1 MAQGIAPTDAVEWIQ
16 RRLAGSDLIRH
27 YFELRDAG
35 LDATEGADAVGALAD
50 VYVLGRCAALAT
62 VAARIVGRDRV
73 VHFNWPDGRLAHAVV
88 ACTPQHPDEPLRG
101 DCVDVLGRCRLVDM
115 EADLRSAIAPV
126 TVEIGAIMPDDGFLE
141 GEAASLALVCGRL
154 PWLRRTLLLP
164 PAPEPA
170 CSGFLEAASWARS
183 VRPSLDGQSPP
194 TPRG

>member
-1 MAQGIAPTDAVEWIQ
+1 MAQGIGPADAAEWIQ
-16 RRLAGSDLIRH
+16 RRLADSDLIRH
-27 YFELRDAG
+27 YFDLRTAG
-35 LDATEGADAVGALAD
+35 LDAAEGADAVGALAD
-50 VYVLGRCAALAT
+50 VYVLGRCAALAA

-88 ACTPQHPDEPLRG
+88 ACTPQHPGEPLRG
-101 DCVDVLGRCRLVDM
+101 DCVDVLGRCRLIDM

-126 TVEIGAIMPDDGFLE
+126 TVEIGAIMPDDDFLE

-154 PWLRRTLLLP
+154 PWLRRTLVLP

-170 CSGFLEAASWARS
+170 SSGFLEAASWARAARS
-183 VRPSLDGQSPP
+183 ILDERSPP